1 MPKSES
7 LTIRLEPDVKEVLR
21 VAAERE
27 RRSISNML
35 EVMILEYFQHMENT
49 GRVVAAP
56 PKFAGKKR

>member
-7 LTIRLEPDVKEVLR
+7 LTVRLEPAVKEVLR

-35 EVMILEYFQHMENT
+35 EVMILEYSQHMEKA

>member
-7 LTIRLEPDVKEVLR
+7 LTIRLDPDVKEALR

-35 EVMILEYFQHMENT
+35 EVMILEYSQHMEKT
-49 GRVVAAP
+49 GRVVATP
-56 PKFAGKKR
+56 PKFAGNKR